1 MVDCHCWYCCFWL
14 GGGCL
19 HKWCVI
25 AAVINTYYY
34 YYYNPLLSYLSVIA
48 YVHVHTHIHMYCS
61 LFIICKCHQPPK
73 TRKLWGY
80 KRITGWACVS
90 IALHL
95 VAYSQRVNVTMKRR
109 FKCVGKIYRVA
120 FLSFLYPTLHNG
132 TGYYEF
138 MFEPLIV
145 TPRWKR
151 DKPHV

>member
-1 MVDCHCWYCCFWL
+1 MLIICGRL
-14 GGGCL
+14 
-19 HKWCVI
+19 
-25 AAVINTYYY
+25 
-34 YYYNPLLSYLSVIA
+34 PLLVLLFWGGVGFVSTNDVLSLLLLIHIIIIITTHCCHICLSLHM
-48 YVHVHTHIHMYCS
+48 YMYKHTYIHMYCS

-120 FLSFLYPTLHNG
+120 FLSFFYTLH
-132 TGYYEF
+132 YR
-138 MFEPLIV
+138 IV
-145 TPRWKR
+145 QGSMSLCSSL
-151 DKPHV
+151 